1 MFLVIQEKER
11 QLAQVASSIRGTDL
25 IRCWSCSEFWL
36 LKFPPLE
43 DNGAEVSKRSILL
56 FLFLFL
62 DHFPLYSFALRANA
76 RNFSVVVSSQRHLLP
91 YFSVLL
97 PYRRGTIAYM
107 SNCPF
112 QKRAGE
118 WGEFRPAK
126 ASGIGTR
133 DRVSCLQKKRS
144 EFELFTQTFFYIL
157 LKCQSITAVCLDS
170 PTAIEISLLDLSFIA
185 CQRT

>member
-1 MFLVIQEKER
+1 MLQRTAVLR
-11 QLAQVASSIRGTDL
+11 TA
-25 IRCWSCSEFWL
+25 
-36 LKFPPLE
+36 
-43 DNGAEVSKRSILL
+43 DNHGSR
-56 FLFLFL
+56 
-62 DHFPLYSFALRANA
+62 
-76 RNFSVVVSSQRHLLP
+76 RNS
-91 YFSVLL
+91 
-97 PYRRGTIAYM
+97 
-107 SNCPF
+107 PF

-144 EFELFTQTFFYIL
+144 EFELFTQIFFYIL

>member
-1 MFLVIQEKER
+1 MK
-11 QLAQVASSIRGTDL
+11 
-25 IRCWSCSEFWL
+25 
-36 LKFPPLE
+36 
-43 DNGAEVSKRSILL
+43 
-56 FLFLFL
+56 
-62 DHFPLYSFALRANA
+62 NA
-76 RNFSVVVSSQRHLLP
+76 RAKRAKILFFIVKYANLWGFCCHR
-91 YFSVLL
+91 
-97 PYRRGTIAYM
+97 RRGCL
-107 SNCPF
+107 SPF

-118 WGEFRPAK
+118 WVEFRPAT

-144 EFELFTQTFFYIL
+144 EFELFTQIFFYIL

>member
-1 MFLVIQEKER
+1 MPTAFWSNSTIFRLTS
-11 QLAQVASSIRGTDL
+11 VASCKYIWIQRVLTLLSKSFVYNQFSASPGYTSLLYTDGEG
-25 IRCWSCSEFWL
+25 IW
-36 LKFPPLE
+36 
-43 DNGAEVSKRSILL
+43 G
-56 FLFLFL
+56 FL
-62 DHFPLYSFALRANA
+62 S
-76 RNFSVVVSSQRHLLP
+76 SSQQTALYLTQNYSLLP
-91 YFSVLL
+91 LFVTDVVLKT
-97 PYRRGTIAYM
+97 RSRESNSQKASDIM
-107 SNCPF
+107 NCPF

-144 EFELFTQTFFYIL
+144 EFELFTQIFFYIL